1 MKFQK
6 LGKSMILA
14 ATVSSVL
21 SLAGTQAYAN
31 LVQNPGFESG
41 DFTGWTIGS
50 PASFNYGSSVLST
63 DPHSGTHS
71 AFLEAAPGTATLS
84 QAIPVTAGDV
94 YDVSFW
100 LATVSGDGSSF
111 GAYFG
116 GVLLLSGA
124 GSGAGYNEYN
134 YTGLAAGTGVISF
147 SFARDDAFELDDIS
161 VTDIT
166 QTGVP
171 DAAST
176 AGLLWIGLAGLAGFN
191 LSFRRARRSLL
202 VNPTNSP
209 SCPGVSVSR
218 A

>member
-1 MKFQK
+1 
-6 LGKSMILA
+6 
-14 ATVSSVL
+14 
-21 SLAGTQAYAN
+21 
-31 LVQNPGFESG
+31 
-41 DFTGWTIGS
+41 
-50 PASFNYGSSVLST
+50 
-63 DPHSGTHS
+63 
-71 AFLEAAPGTATLS
+71 
-84 QAIPVTAGDV
+84 V

-161 VTDIT
+161 VTDVT
-166 QTGVP
+166 PTGVP

-176 AGLLWIGLAGLAGFN
+176 AGLLGLGLTGLLALRHRLGRQAGA
-191 LSFRRARRSLL
+191 
-202 VNPTNSP
+202 
-209 SCPGVSVSR
+209 GVSFVFP
-218 A
+218 

>member
-6 LGKSMILA
+6 IGKSMILA
-14 ATVSSVL
+14 ATLLCVL
-21 SLAGTQAYAN
+21 TLAGTQAYAN
-31 LVQNPGFESG
+31 LVQNPGFETG
-41 DFTGWTIGS
+41 DFTDWTKGN
-50 PASFNYGSSVLST
+50 PAFFNYGSLVHST
-63 DPHSGTHS
+63 DPHSGTYS

-94 YDVSFW
+94 FDVSFW

-147 SFARDDAFELDDIS
+147 SFARGDGDAFELDDIS
-161 VTDIT
+161 VTDVT
-166 QTGVP
+166 PAGVP

-176 AGLLWIGLAGLAGFN
+176 AGLLGLGLAGLLALRRILGRPR
-191 LSFRRARRSLL
+191 SFLL
-202 VNPTNSP
+202 M
-209 SCPGVSVSR
+209 
-218 A
+218 

>member
-6 LGKSMILA
+6 IGKSMILA

-21 SLAGTQAYAN
+21 SLAGTQAHAN

-41 DFTGWTIGS
+41 DFSGWTIGN

-84 QAIPVTAGDV
+84 QAIPVNAGDV

-161 VTDIT
+161 VTDVT
-166 QTGVP
+166 PTGVP

-176 AGLLWIGLAGLAGFN
+176 AGLLGLGLTGLLALRHRLGRQAGA
-191 LSFRRARRSLL
+191 
-202 VNPTNSP
+202 
-209 SCPGVSVSR
+209 GVSFVFP
-218 A
+218 

>member
-1 MKFQK
+1 MSRDKLKEQQKDKNMKHLAK
-6 LGKSMILA
+6 LIFSA
-14 ATVSSVL
+14 WA
-21 SLAGTQAYAN
+21 LAGLQAYAN
-31 LVQNPGFESG
+31 LVQNPGFETGS
-41 DFTGWTIGS
+41 FTSWTIGN
-50 PASFNYGSSVLST
+50 PASFAYGSSVLST
-63 DPHSGTHS
+63 DPHSGTYS

-100 LATVSGDGSSF
+100 LATVSGGGSSF

-116 GVLLLSGA
+116 GTQLLSGA

-161 VTDIT
+161 VTYVT
-166 QTGVP
+166 PAGVP
-171 DAAST
+171 DAEST
-176 AGLLWIGLAGLAGFN
+176 AGLLGLGLA
-191 LSFRRARRSLL
+191 SLL
-202 VNPTNSP
+202 ALRR
-209 SCPGVSVSR
+209 GVP